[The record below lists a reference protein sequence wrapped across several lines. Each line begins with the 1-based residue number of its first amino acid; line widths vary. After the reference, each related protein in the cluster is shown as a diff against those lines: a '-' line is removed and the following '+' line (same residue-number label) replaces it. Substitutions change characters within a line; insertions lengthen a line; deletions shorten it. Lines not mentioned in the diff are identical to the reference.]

1 MKDQFTKA
9 WIKSTAIPIIARYE
23 PGVLTL
29 RGLYYQLVGLGM
41 TNSLNH
47 YKRVVSAM
55 IDARWDGD
63 VDFEAFSDRDRA
75 MVGETAYEE
84 TTVDSKVADG
94 IFGVD
99 YYMTNYRKNRWE
111 NQDFYIEVL
120 IEKKALQGV
129 FEPICKRWDV
139 ALGACKGYPS
149 LTFLNEMS
157 ERFQD
162 AEACGKIPIIIYFGD
177 YDPSGEDIP
186 RSLAVNLRDLG
197 VHNIQV
203 DRWALLEWQVK
214 EWNLPIAPAKVSDS
228 RTANWDGLGQVELD
242 SVRPEKLQAMCAE
255 AIASYFDRIKH
266 RELLDTEQTEKIEYK
281 RRLLQHVMETYNEN

>member
-1 MKDQFTKA
+1 MKDQYTKA
-9 WIKSTAIPIIARYE
+9 WIKHASIPIINRYE

-29 RGLYYQLVGLGM
+29 RGLYYQLVSLGM

-129 FEPICKRWDV
+129 FEPICKRWNV

-203 DRWALLEWQVK
+203 DRRALLEWQVK

-242 SVRPEKLQAMCAE
+242 SVRPEKLQAMCTE
-255 AIASYFDRIKH
+255 AITGYFDRVKH
-266 RELLDTEQTEKIEYK
+266 RELLDTEQTERVEYK

>member
-1 MKDQFTKA
+1 MKDQYTKA
-9 WIKSTAIPIIARYE
+9 WVKHASIPIINRYE

-29 RGLYYQLVGLGM
+29 RGLYYQLVSLGM

-129 FEPICKRWDV
+129 FEPICKRWNV

-203 DRWALLEWQVK
+203 DRRALLEWQVK

-242 SVRPEKLQAMCAE
+242 SVRPEKLQAMCTE
-255 AIASYFDRIKH
+255 AITGYFDRVKH
-266 RELLDTEQTEKIEYK
+266 RELLDTEQTERVEYK